1 MMSNFQDGQHIL
13 LELLRRLKPSDMS
26 ILEATLATPD
36 SQIATVRNSAN
47 DILWS
52 KLAELGLARVL
63 ALEVKFPPELTNF
76 QPKSF
81 ALTEQGRAV
90 MPELLKLLR

>member
-1 MMSNFQDGQHIL
+1 MSISPDGQRTL
-13 LELLRRLKPSDMS
+13 LELLQRLKPSDMS
-26 ILEATLATPD
+26 VLDAVLATPD

-52 KLAELGLARVL
+52 TMTELGLAREMPLEIEVPPAL
-63 ALEVKFPPELTNF
+63 ANF

-81 ALTEQGRAV
+81 ALTEEGRAA
-90 MPELLKLLR
+90 MPELLKRLP